1 MWVPAMPIR
10 QPIAVVLG
18 HVDHG
23 KTTLL
28 DRIRG
33 TSVAAREPGQI
44 TQWIGASFI
53 PAKTIIEI
61 CGPLLDKFRLKI
73 EVPGIWFIDTP
84 GHETFSNLRKRGGS
98 AADVAILVIDV
109 TKGVEPQTV
118 ESLNIL
124 KARKTPFMVCCNKI
138 DAIPGWQSAP
148 EGSFLANMSNQRPE
162 VLTDLDNRLYTM
174 MGVLSRLGI
183 RSDRFDRITEFA
195 KTVALVPASAKT
207 GEGLPELMAMLVGLT
222 QGYMRGELS
231 TSSGP
236 AEGTVLEVKEEP
248 GLGITIDAMIYN
260 GRLSVD
266 DPILLAG
273 RKGII
278 STRVKALLLPKPLDE
293 IRDPRDKF
301 TRADFVDAAAGVKI
315 AASDLDDAV
324 AGSSLYGVGD
334 RTMRKDLEKRILD
347 EVETVK
353 VNTDRNGVIVK
364 ADALGSLEALTTSLA
379 ASQIPVR
386 LADVGDVSRRDVVEA
401 EVVRA
406 KDRYLGAVISFNTK
420 VLPDAEEEVKNSGIP
435 VFRGDII
442 YHVLEEYTR
451 WVETQKSAGVKA
463 EMDLL
468 IRPGKARLLKG
479 FVFRRSDPAIVGVE
493 VLDGMIKAKYPLVNS
508 EGRRV
513 GVVLRIQ
520 DQGKDVVEASAGKQ
534 VAISIDKP
542 MVGRHIFEGDVLYV
556 DVPPQHARA
565 LMTKFKDYISQR
577 EISLLEELASLG
589 KVVSSA

>member
-1 MWVPAMPIR
+1 MTIR

-53 PAKTIIEI
+53 PARTVSEI
-61 CGPLLDKFRLKI
+61 CGPLLTRFKLKI
-73 EVPGIWFIDTP
+73 EVPGLLFIDTP
-84 GHETFSNLRKRGGS
+84 GHETFSNLRRRGGS

-109 TKGVEPQTV
+109 TKGIEPQTV

-124 KARKTPFMVCCNKI
+124 RARKTPFLVCCNKI
-138 DAIPGWQSAP
+138 DAVPGWKSSP
-148 EGSFLANMSNQRPE
+148 EGSFLLNREVQRSE
-162 VLTDLDNRLYTM
+162 VMTDLDNRLYTM
-174 MGVLSRLGI
+174 MGTLSRFGF

-195 KTVALVPASAKT
+195 KTVALVPVSAKT
-207 GEGLPELMAMLVGLT
+207 GEGLPELMAVLIGLVQSFMKDELTSGL
-222 QGYMRGELS
+222 
-231 TSSGP
+231 GP
-236 AEGTVLEVKEEP
+236 GEGTVLEVKEEP
-248 GLGITIDAMIYN
+248 GLGITADTMIYN

-266 DPILLAG
+266 DNVLVAG
-273 RKGII
+273 RNGVI
-278 STRVKALLLPKPLDE
+278 STRVRALLLPKPLDE

-301 TRADFVDAAAGVKI
+301 TRARFVDAAAGVKV
-315 AASDLDDAV
+315 AAPGLDNAI
-324 AGSSLYGVGD
+324 AGSPLYVVADPSL
-334 RTMRKDLEKRILD
+334 RSSLEKRILD

-353 VNTDRNGVIVK
+353 VSTDRTGVIVK

-379 ASQIPVR
+379 AQQVPVR
-386 LADVGDVSRRDVVEA
+386 LADIGDVSRRDVVEA

-406 KDRYLGAVISFNTK
+406 KDRYLAAILCFN
-420 VLPDAEEEVKNSGIP
+420 VRLLPDAEVELSVSGIP
-435 VFRGDII
+435 VFKGDII

-451 WVETQKSAGVKA
+451 WVDAQKSAGVKA

-468 IRPGKARLLKG
+468 IRPGKIRLLKG

-493 VLDGMIKAKYPLVNS
+493 VLDGLIRPRYPLVNGS
-508 EGRRV
+508 GKRV

-520 DQGKDVVEASAGKQ
+520 DQGKDVGEAGVGKE
-534 VAISIDKP
+534 VAVSIDKP

-556 DVPPQHARA
+556 EVPPQHVRA
-565 LMTKFKDYISQR
+565 LSTKFKDYLSPR
-577 EISLLEELASLG
+577 EVALLEELASLG
-589 KVVSSA
+589 KTVQGAV

>member
-1 MWVPAMPIR
+1 MPTR

-53 PAKTIIEI
+53 PAKTVDEI
-61 CGPLLDKFRLKI
+61 CGPLLSKFKLKI
-73 EVPGIWFIDTP
+73 EVPGILFIDTP

-98 AADVAILVIDV
+98 AADVAILVVDV

-124 KARKTPFMVCCNKI
+124 RARKTPFLVCCNKI
-138 DAIPGWQSAP
+138 DAVPGWRTLQ
-148 EGSFLANMSNQRPE
+148 EGSFLANKDKQAPE
-162 VLTDLDNRLYTM
+162 VLADLDNRLYTM
-174 MGVLSRLGI
+174 MGTLSRYGF
-183 RSDRFDRITEFA
+183 RADRFDRITDFA
-195 KTVALVPASAKT
+195 KTVALVPTSAKT
-207 GEGLPELMAMLVGLT
+207 GEGLPELMAVLVGLT
-222 QGYMRGELS
+222 QGYMRSELS
-231 TSSGP
+231 TTSGP

-248 GLGITIDAMIYN
+248 GLGVTVDAIIYN

-266 DPILLAG
+266 APILIAG
-273 RKGII
+273 RKGVI

-301 TRADFVDAAAGVKI
+301 TRATFVDAAAGVKI
-315 AASDLDDAV
+315 AATGLDEAIPGSPLYAV
-324 AGSSLYGVGD
+324 GKGFSRGE
-334 RTMRKDLEKRILD
+334 LEKKILE

-353 VNTDRNGVIVK
+353 VSTDLNGVIVK

-379 ASQIPVR
+379 AAQVPVR
-386 LADVGDVSRRDVVEA
+386 MADIGDVSRRDVVEA
-401 EVVRA
+401 EVVKV
-406 KDRYLGAVISFNTK
+406 KDRFVAAILYFNTK
-420 VLPDAEEEVKNSGIP
+420 LLPDAEEEVAISGIP
-435 VFRGDII
+435 VFKGDII
-442 YHVLEEYTR
+442 YRVLEDYSR
-451 WVETQKSAGVKA
+451 WVEAQKMAGVKA

-468 IRPGKARLLKG
+468 IRPGKVRLLKG

-493 VLDGMIKAKYPLVNS
+493 ILEGIVKPKYPLVNN
-508 EGRRV
+508 EGKRIGMILRV
-513 GVVLRIQ
+513 Q
-520 DQGKDVVEASAGKQ
+520 DQGKDVGEAGPGKQ
-534 VAISIDKP
+534 VAVSIDKP

-556 DVPPQHARA
+556 DVPPQHVRV
-565 LMTKFKDYISQR
+565 LTTKFKDYLSPR
-577 EISLLEELASLG
+577 DMALLEELGAIGKSLPG
-589 KVVSSA
+589 GV

>member
-1 MWVPAMPIR
+1 MTIR

-53 PAKTIIEI
+53 PARTVSEI
-61 CGPLLDKFRLKI
+61 CGPLLTRFKLKI
-73 EVPGIWFIDTP
+73 EVPGLLFIDTP
-84 GHETFSNLRKRGGS
+84 GHETFSNLRRRGGS

-109 TKGVEPQTV
+109 TKGIEPQTV

-124 KARKTPFMVCCNKI
+124 RARKTPFLVCCNKI
-138 DAIPGWQSAP
+138 DAVPGWKSSP
-148 EGSFLANMSNQRPE
+148 EGSFLLNREVQRSE
-162 VLTDLDNRLYTM
+162 VMTDLDNRLYTM
-174 MGVLSRLGI
+174 MGTLSRFGF

-195 KTVALVPASAKT
+195 KTVALVPVSAKT
-207 GEGLPELMAMLVGLT
+207 GEGLPELMAVLIGLVQSFMKDELTSGL
-222 QGYMRGELS
+222 
-231 TSSGP
+231 GP
-236 AEGTVLEVKEEP
+236 GEGTVLEVKEEP
-248 GLGITIDAMIYN
+248 GLGITADTMIYN

-266 DPILLAG
+266 DNVLVAG
-273 RKGII
+273 RNGVI
-278 STRVKALLLPKPLDE
+278 STRVRALLLPKPLDE

-301 TRADFVDAAAGVKI
+301 TRARFVDAAAGVKV
-315 AASDLDDAV
+315 AAPGLDNAI
-324 AGSSLYGVGD
+324 AGSPLYVVADPSL
-334 RTMRKDLEKRILD
+334 RSSLEKRILD

-353 VNTDRNGVIVK
+353 VSTDRTGVIVK

-379 ASQIPVR
+379 AQQVPVR
-386 LADVGDVSRRDVVEA
+386 LADIGDVSRRDVVEA

-406 KDRYLGAVISFNTK
+406 KDRYLAAILCFN
-420 VLPDAEEEVKNSGIP
+420 VRLLPDAEVEVSVSGIP
-435 VFRGDII
+435 VFKGDII

-451 WVETQKSAGVKA
+451 WVEAQKSAGVKA

-468 IRPGKARLLKG
+468 IRPGKIRLLKG

-493 VLDGMIKAKYPLVNS
+493 VLDGLIRPRYPLVN
-508 EGRRV
+508 GGGKRV

-520 DQGKDVVEASAGKQ
+520 DQGKDVGEAGVGKE
-534 VAISIDKP
+534 VAVSIDKP

-556 DVPPQHARA
+556 EVPPQHVRA
-565 LMTKFKDYISQR
+565 LSTKFKDYLSPR
-577 EISLLEELASLG
+577 EMALLEELASLG
-589 KVVSSA
+589 KTVQGAV